1 MIKIYLTCLQ
11 EPGLYQTVT
20 FDGPPK
26 MDQVLW
32 PRHCVQKSW
41 GAEMHKD
48 LKVAEL
54 NGNILLLLIVV
65 CKVHPKKHIIYKGV
79 NPNVDSYSAFF
90 DNAKLGKTCLV
101 ELLQEEEVT
110 DVYVCG
116 IATDV
121 CVGQA
126 FFFYFMFIN
135 KISYFLSLN
144 SFSCY

>member
-1 MIKIYLTCLQ
+1 
-11 EPGLYQTVT
+11 
-20 FDGPPK
+20 

-32 PRHCVQKSW
+32 PRHCVQESW

-54 NGNILLLLIVV
+54 KWKYLIIIIVV
-65 CKVHPKKHIIYKGV
+65 VYKVHPKNHIIYKGV

-126 FFFYFMFIN
+126 LIFYFMFIN